1 MYVHGSYTLNTTYI
15 ICVLSILAVLV
26 HTGLC
31 INIPYQISPIHLRLY
46 CIALFQSS
54 LNGVFELFCI
64 FFAFVFLIH
73 MYIFTKLFDFVTY
86 SP

>member
-31 INIPYQISPIHLRLY
+31 INIPYQISPIHVHVRLY

-54 LNGVFELFCI
+54 LNDVFELFCI
-64 FFAFVFLIH
+64 FFAFVFFFNTHVYLN
-73 MYIFTKLFDFVTY
+73 
-86 SP
+86 